1 MSEKRIR
8 VVLIGGFFVILIIA
22 GAAWSGWLDAFT
34 KDGSLDPNAIGA
46 LILYW
51 CLFAIAVVVVMNIRH
66 RTLEVVMML
75 GVIGVVLWVVNSIF
89 VRWVLFPDKVLP
101 RAGSFLSSEFH
112 HARIPNG
119 LFWGGKLSDGPMI
132 VRTNEDG
139 FRTSYSR
146 RSVQAFDHRIAIL
159 GDSFVFGVLLQED
172 QTLAVK
178 LEQELHRKLQNAS
191 VAVLNTG
198 EVSYS
203 PFLERIVYERKVRAY
218 KPTLVL
224 LILDVSDIGDDIRY
238 EREAVFDRDPV
249 RFREGD
255 LETLS
260 YHGPVIHWL
269 GFLLRYPFTVLAD
282 NPAPKSFSSTQV
294 LAEIDGVKERDVFF
308 IYEHSL
314 ERTRPYFQRTL
325 EHINAIAREARN
337 DGARFMAIVT
347 PRFHHWN
354 RSECLRNREKGRY
367 RLDAPFQFE
376 YFRFFDEVRD
386 SVEFPIMNL
395 LSAFQNTHEYP
406 LVFDDDPHWNEHGNE
421 FVARVISDSLL
432 SHNFFS
438 QSNMKSAGNVK

>member
-1 MSEKRIR
+1 MSEKSFR
-8 VVLIGGFFVILIIA
+8 VVLLGSFFVILIIA
-22 GAAWSGWLDAFT
+22 GAAWFGWLDAFT

-46 LILYW
+46 LVLYW
-51 CLFAIAVVVVMNIRH
+51 CTFAVAAVVVMNIRH
-66 RTLEVVMML
+66 RTLEIVMML
-75 GVIGVVLWVVNSIF
+75 GVIGVVLWVVNSVF

-112 HARIPNG
+112 HARIPDG

-146 RSVQAFDHRIAIL
+146 RSIQAFDHRIAVL

-178 LEQELHRKLQNAS
+178 LEQELRRGLQNAS

-203 PFLERIVYERKVRAY
+203 PFLERIVYDRKVRAY

-238 EREAVFDRDPV
+238 EREAVVDRDAV

-269 GFLLRYPFTVLAD
+269 GSLLRYPFRVFAD
-282 NPAPKSFSSTQV
+282 NPTPKPFSSTQV
-294 LAEIDGVKERDVFF
+294 LAEVDGVTERDVFF
-308 IYEHSL
+308 VYEHSL
-314 ERTRPYFQRTL
+314 EKTRPYFQRTL
-325 EHINAIAREARN
+325 EHINAIAKDVRN
-337 DGARFMAIVT
+337 DGARFIVIVT

-354 RSECLRNREKGRY
+354 RSECSRNREKGRY

-376 YFRFFDEVRD
+376 YFRFFDEMRD
-386 SVEFPIMNL
+386 SVEFPIVNL

-406 LVFDDDPHWNEHGNE
+406 LVFDDDPHWNERGNE
-421 FVARVISDSLL
+421 FVAHNVVDSLL
-432 SHNFFS
+432 VRNLVSSHR
-438 QSNMKSAGNVK
+438 VK